1 MFANLQHFWHNRGR
15 RWIMLSEV
23 GDIVLAHYNSGSYIG
38 EVMEDRG
45 ERNLIKVLAV
55 KKHPLQGDI
64 HNYGK
69 TEGVFFHERKALAFH
84 EKMNVKKPA
93 IHAYDEKVPDY
104 AESLKKAVED
114 AKEKLQKK
122 ETAFNQLALKTL
134 MKLERESY
142 MNIYSS

>member
-1 MFANLQHFWHNRGR
+1 MILVE
-15 RWIMLSEV
+15 I

-45 ERNLIKVLAV
+45 ERSLIKVLAV

-69 TEGVFFHERKALAFH
+69 IDGVFFHERKALAYH

-93 IHAYDEKVPDY
+93 IHAFKEDIPEY
-104 AESLKKAVED
+104 AASLKKAVVD

-122 ETAFNQLALKTL
+122 DTQFNQLAVQTL
-134 MKLERESY
+134 MKLEEESY
-142 MNIYSS
+142 KDIYSP